1 MDNFNDPIWAY
12 RAPFLEQKL
21 MQSQVF
27 RNAEEFNAALNE
39 FKKYCL
45 LNKLGYQNLGMH
57 SEKVDALWH
66 QFILFT
72 REYHDFCIEHLGSF
86 LHHEPSLEQLTEAQ
100 SGFFQAY
107 QSEFGQLNSLWLDG
121 ANCTAKLNCTAQ
133 LASRNCT
140 AQVAS

>member
-1 MDNFNDPIWAY
+1 MDNLNDPIWTY

-27 RNAEEFNAALNE
+27 RNAKDFNTAFDE

-86 LHHEPSLEQLTEAQ
+86 LHHEPALNNCQRLKVTFIRPIKQSLV
-100 SGFFQAY
+100 S
-107 QSEFGQLNSLWLDG
+107 
-121 ANCTAKLNCTAQ
+121 
-133 LASRNCT
+133 
-140 AQVAS
+140 